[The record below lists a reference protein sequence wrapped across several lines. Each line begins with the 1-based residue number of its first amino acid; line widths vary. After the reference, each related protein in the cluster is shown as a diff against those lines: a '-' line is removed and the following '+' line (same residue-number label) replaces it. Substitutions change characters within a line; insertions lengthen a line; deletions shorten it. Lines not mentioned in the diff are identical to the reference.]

1 LPLRGAPNVSVFQ
14 PCMSKAP
21 VSEITELSDQAI
33 EWIILLNSADATDTH
48 RQQAAQW
55 IKRSPSHRRAFVEA
69 EQLLLDMGEAM
80 MLKESRLNLQ
90 ATRPKKPF
98 YRHYRLRILAVASL
112 VLALVL
118 PISDITASWFSD
130 YYTGVGEQK
139 SITLADGSWVML
151 NTDTALSVTYSA
163 TGRRLI
169 LKRGEAVFHVAA
181 DRNRPFEVVT
191 DTAMIKALGTV
202 FAVATTGEL
211 TRVTVEEHAVSVKG
225 RQEQTYAI
233 NAQIKAGQQAV
244 YDSDHGLQAP
254 VAVDSAQSAAWQRGK
269 LIFKNQPLA
278 TVVAELDRYF
288 PGRIVII
295 HEPLTNLRVSG
306 VFPINDAVATL
317 KMIEHTLPL
326 RVSRLTPWL
335 TLLHGQ

>member
-1 LPLRGAPNVSVFQ
+1 
-14 PCMSKAP
+14 MSKAP
-21 VSEITELSDQAI
+21 VSAITELSDQAI

-80 MLKESRLNLQ
+80 MHKEPNLQ
-90 ATRPKKPF
+90 LQTIPPKKPF
-98 YRHYRLRILAVASL
+98 YAQYWLRILAVASL
-112 VLALVL
+112 LLALVL
-118 PISDITASWFSD
+118 PISNITDAWLSD

-163 TGRRLI
+163 AGRRLL

-202 FAVATTGEL
+202 FAVATTGE
-211 TRVTVEEHAVSVKG
+211 TSRVTVEEHAVSVKG
-225 RQEQTYAI
+225 RQEQAYAI
-233 NAQIKAGQQAV
+233 NARINAGQQAI

-254 VAVDSAQSAAWQRGK
+254 IAVDSAQSAAWQRGK

-278 TVVAELDRYF
+278 MVVAELDRYF
-288 PGRIVII
+288 PGRIVIL
-295 HEPLTNLRVSG
+295 HEPLTKLRVSG
-306 VFPINDAVATL
+306 VFPINDAVSTL
-317 KMIEHTLPL
+317 NMIEQTLPVK
-326 RVSRLTPWL
+326 VSRITPWL
-335 TLLHGQ
+335 MLLHG